1 MLRRAV
7 LAVLA
12 LAAFAAA
19 AEPAVLTLGERAERH
34 VRESHFAGGRRS
46 RGKSLFLPG
55 TDETLAVP
63 KAAVLEDEGRS
74 FVFVHYQGEY
84 YVRRP
89 VVRGRTWAG
98 WVEIKKGLEPSQVVV
113 VEGAFL
119 MKSDVLRSKMG
130 AGCAD

>member
-19 AEPAVLTLGERAERH
+19 ADPAVLTLGERAERH

-55 TDETLAVP
+55 TDLLRLL
-63 KAAVLEDEGRS
+63 KAAEKAKPVRQENGRDKRVAAAKDAIGTDGRS
-74 FVFVHYQGEY
+74 G
-84 YVRRP
+84 RP
-89 VVRGRTWAG
+89 VKTCVVISEPDGAVVTMYPGR
-98 WVEIKKGLEPSQVVV
+98 
-113 VEGAFL
+113 
-119 MKSDVLRSKMG
+119 
-130 AGCAD
+130 